1 LRRNDEGGFIIE
13 TTKFDH
19 LFTTAAPRI
28 AAGTH
33 QRDELPRE
41 GGRWPLSVVLRPAP
55 DSRLAHTLDAVTQE
69 AADLAGP
76 GHWQTGQLGS
86 AHLTVRALEPR
97 REHLPADDPVA
108 ARYLSALDRATV
120 RAQWPIGFRVTG
132 LTLTAGTVMACAEPL
147 DGAADT
153 FSDHVT
159 RELGPDAWYETER
172 RDIWY
177 LNLLHF
183 TGDIAAPDALIEWV
197 AGRRSS
203 PLGTVQVEVP
213 ELVRSEYRPG
223 PRPHMAPIV
232 VGDTVRAL

>member
-1 LRRNDEGGFIIE
+1 MRRRFIIE

-19 LFTTAAPRI
+19 LFTTATPRI

-41 GGRWPLSVVLRPAP
+41 GGRWPVSVVLRPAL
-55 DSRLAHTLDAVTQE
+55 DSRVAHTLDAVTQE

-97 REHLPADDPVA
+97 REQLAADDPVV
-108 ARYLSALDRATV
+108 ARYHSALHRAAG
-120 RAQWPIGFRVTG
+120 RIQWPIGFEVTG
-132 LTLTAGTVMACAEPL
+132 LTLTAGTVMACAEPV
-147 DGAADT
+147 DAAADT

-159 RELGPDAWYETER
+159 HELGPDAWYETER

-183 TGDIAAPDALIEWV
+183 TGDIAAPDVLIEWV
-197 AGRRSS
+197 GDRRAT
-203 PLGTVQVEVP
+203 PLGLVQVDAP

-223 PRPHMAPIV
+223 PRPHMGPIV
-232 VGDTVRAL
+232 LGDTVRAL